1 MAARLDQLLIMLQ
14 KEPSDPF
21 LLYGIAMEY
30 KKQNNS
36 TAALEYFSR
45 TLSAD
50 AGYCYAYFQMG
61 QVNEST
67 GDIPAAKKAYND
79 GIAAARK
86 KGDGHAEQEITS
98 ALEMLEAS

>member
-1 MAARLDQLLIMLQ
+1 MPDRLQQLLAMLE

-30 KKQNNS
+30 KKQNNPA
-36 TAALEYFSR
+36 TALEYFSR
-45 TLSAD
+45 TLTAD
-50 AGYCYAYFQMG
+50 SGYCYAYFQIG

-67 GDIPAAKKAYND
+67 GDIVAAKKAYHD
-79 GIAAARK
+79 GIVAARK
-86 KGDGHAEQEITS
+86 KGDGHAEQEIAS